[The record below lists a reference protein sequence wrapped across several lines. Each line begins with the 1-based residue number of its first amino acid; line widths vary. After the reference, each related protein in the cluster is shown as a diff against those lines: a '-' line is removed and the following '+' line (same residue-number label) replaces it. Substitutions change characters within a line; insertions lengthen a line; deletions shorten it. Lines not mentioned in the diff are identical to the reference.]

1 MGLLLLRTAIGIVVL
16 LQAGF
21 YLDSTGSSSAIW
33 LSGLVGLAAGAALL
47 IGVLTPIAGV
57 VVGLGVMGIG
67 FSILAA
73 PMPNLF
79 DEKLSAVLAATIAA
93 AIVFVGPGAFS
104 VDARLF
110 GPPQKSSR
118 FLPAPD
124 PSE

>member
-1 MGLLLLRTAIGIVVL
+1 LRTAIGIVVL

-21 YLDSTGSSSAIW
+21 YLDNASSSSAIW

-47 IGVLTPIAGV
+47 IGILTPVAGV

-110 GPPQKSSR
+110 GRREIIIPPRSR
-118 FLPAPD
+118 F
-124 PSE
+124 

>member
-1 MGLLLLRTAIGIVVL
+1 LLLRIAIGIVVL

-21 YLDSTGSSSAIW
+21 YLDNASSSSSIW

-47 IGVLTPIAGV
+47 IGILTPIAGI
-57 VVGLGVMGIG
+57 VVGLGVIGIG

-110 GPPQKSSR
+110 GRREIIIPPRSR
-118 FLPAPD
+118 GL
-124 PSE
+124 